1 MHSLIKIMGSIYTSF
16 LFIIT
21 IILIIINIF
30 MTYIKVYDITY
41 KSINLNSTYEYAFN
55 GKSYDDSFKEDMI
68 NYLKEYRDYIF
79 MTKAYPNIDYSKYD
93 LDEKKGI
100 DTIRNKINIKYENV
114 IIIRNIYRSLTNN
127 SVYLLINIFLIICF
141 FLISIRYLDFINGVY
156 FFSLNVVIGSL
167 IFLVASCISLSKIYD
182 VLIISKIIN
191 QEYISTL
198 FKTNILYMLVGVF
211 VSISTFTYKIKRL

>member
-41 KSINLNSTYEYAFN
+41 KNINLNSTYEYAFN

-79 MTKAYPNIDYSKYD
+79 MTNAYPNIDYSKYD